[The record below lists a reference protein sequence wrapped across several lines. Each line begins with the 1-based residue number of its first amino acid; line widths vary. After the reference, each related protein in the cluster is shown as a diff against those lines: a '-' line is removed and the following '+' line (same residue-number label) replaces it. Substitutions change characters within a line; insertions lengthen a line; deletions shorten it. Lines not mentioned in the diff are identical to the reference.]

1 MIRVDVYLVSEGYSK
16 SRESAQ
22 RSIEAGLVM
31 IDGKPI
37 KKPSEKID
45 ETVEHSVE
53 CENTIAYV
61 GRGGLKLEAALDA
74 FGIDPSGKICFDVGA
89 STGGFTDCLLKRGAK
104 KVYAID
110 SGRDQLAKE
119 LRDDERVVSLE
130 GMNARFLN
138 FDSVGSYADIIVM
151 DVSFIS
157 QTLILPRFQLLLND
171 GGEVV
176 TLIKPQFECGREALG
191 KGGIVK
197 KPEHRLSAVR
207 RVAFVAEENGLH
219 LCDLIR
225 SPIEGG
231 DGNVEF
237 LARFTK
243 DMNTQPIEILI
254 GRVNYK

>member
-104 KVYAID
+104 KVYAIE

-157 QTLILPRFQLLLND
+157 QTLILPRFQVLLND

-207 RVAFVAEENGLH
+207 RVTFVAEEN
-219 LCDLIR
+219 
-225 SPIEGG
+225 
-231 DGNVEF
+231 
-237 LARFTK
+237 
-243 DMNTQPIEILI
+243 
-254 GRVNYK
+254 

>member
-1 MIRVDVYLVSEGYSK
+1 
-16 SRESAQ
+16 
-22 RSIEAGLVM
+22 
-31 IDGKPI
+31 
-37 KKPSEKID
+37 
-45 ETVEHSVE
+45 
-53 CENTIAYV
+53 
-61 GRGGLKLEAALDA
+61 
-74 FGIDPSGKICFDVGA
+74 
-89 STGGFTDCLLKRGAK
+89 
-104 KVYAID
+104 
-110 SGRDQLAKE
+110 
-119 LRDDERVVSLE
+119 
-130 GMNARFLN
+130 MNARFLN

-157 QTLILPRFQLLLND
+157 QTLILPRFQMLLND
-171 GGEVV
+171 GGDVV

-207 RVAFVAEENGLH
+207 RVVSVAEENGLH
-219 LCDLIR
+219 LCGLIR

-243 DMNTQPIEILI
+243 DMNTQPIEILL

>member
-110 SGRDQLAKE
+110 SGRDQLANE

-157 QTLILPRFQLLLND
+157 QTLILPRFQVLLND

>member
-31 IDGKPI
+31 IDGKLI

>member
-45 ETVEHSVE
+45 ENVEHSVE

-74 FGIDPSGKICFDVGA
+74 FGIDPSGKTCFDVGA
-89 STGGFTDCLLKRGAK
+89 STGGFTDCLIKRGAK

-138 FDSVGSYADIIVM
+138 FDSVGSYADIMVM

-157 QTLILPRFQLLLND
+157 QTLILPRFQMLLND
-171 GGEVV
+171 GGDVV

-207 RVAFVAEENGLH
+207 RVVSVAEENGLH
-219 LCDLIR
+219 LCGLIR

>member
-45 ETVEHSVE
+45 ETVEHFVE

-89 STGGFTDCLLKRGAK
+89 STGGFTDCLIKRGAK

-138 FDSVGSYADIIVM
+138 FDSVESYADIIVM

-207 RVAFVAEENGLH
+207 RVVSVAEENGLH
-219 LCDLIR
+219 LCGLIR

-243 DMNTQPIEILI
+243 DMNTQPIEILL

>member
-45 ETVEHSVE
+45 ENVEHSVE

-74 FGIDPSGKICFDVGA
+74 FGIDPSGKTCFDVGA
-89 STGGFTDCLLKRGAK
+89 STGGFTDCLIKRGAK

-157 QTLILPRFQLLLND
+157 QTLILPRFQMLLND
-171 GGEVV
+171 GGDVV

-207 RVAFVAEENGLH
+207 RVVSVAEENGLH
-219 LCDLIR
+219 LCGLIR

-243 DMNTQPIEILI
+243 DMNTQPIEILL

>member
-45 ETVEHSVE
+45 ENVEHSVE

-74 FGIDPSGKICFDVGA
+74 FGIDPSGKTCFDVGA
-89 STGGFTDCLLKRGAK
+89 STGGFTDCLIKRGAK

-157 QTLILPRFQLLLND
+157 QTLILPRFQMLLND
-171 GGEVV
+171 GGDVV

-207 RVAFVAEENGLH
+207 RVVSVAEENGLH
-219 LCDLIR
+219 LCGLIR